1 MSTTKPCRH
10 RRIALVTQGFGFGGG
25 VPTVARWLRDGLES
39 IGGYTVD
46 LHDLATSRRDIYSR
60 RILRPDTWLRRS
72 LRGPFDEHLGAQRWG
87 ANLVELEP
95 MRYRPRAELTRALRS
110 YELIQ
115 VVAGGPAL
123 ASAVTPTGLPVVLQV
138 ATTLRWE
145 RQARHANA
153 DARLLVWQ
161 DAMTAWASRIE
172 LKALRDVDAV
182 LVENDAMLSFVSNA
196 GQANVTKAPPGVDTE
211 RFCPPVA
218 GWNREGHLLS
228 VCRLSEPRK
237 RLDRL
242 IHAYRELLRM
252 DEAAPELVLAGH
264 GVLPDEIRRL
274 ISNSGLESHVLIRQD
289 LRHDELT
296 ELYQGASVYVQTS
309 DEEGLGMSV
318 LEAMASGL
326 PVVATDTAGAKES
339 VVEGVTGRIVRR
351 EPEQAFAT
359 VFANRV
365 CDVRA
370 RFGSSMALAARERC
384 KETFSTKAT
393 LARVTAVYDGLLEST
408 MDES

>member
-1 MSTTKPCRH
+1 
-10 RRIALVTQGFGFGGG
+10 
-25 VPTVARWLRDGLES
+25 
-39 IGGYTVD
+39 
-46 LHDLATSRRDIYSR
+46 
-60 RILRPDTWLRRS
+60 
-72 LRGPFDEHLGAQRWG
+72 
-87 ANLVELEP
+87 
-95 MRYRPRAELTRALRS
+95 MRYRPRAELTRALRN

-123 ASAVTPTGLPVVLQV
+123 AAAVTPTGPPVVLQV

-153 DARLLVWQ
+153 SARLRVWQ
-161 DAMTAWASRIE
+161 NAMTAWASRIE
-172 LKALRDVDAV
+172 SKALRDVDAV
-182 LVENDAMLSFVSNA
+182 LVESDVMLSLVSDA
-196 GQANVTKAPPGVDTE
+196 GQANVAKVPPGVDTE

-218 GWNREGHLLS
+218 GWNREGYLLS

-242 IHAYRELLRM
+242 ICAYRELVRI
-252 DEAAPELVLAGH
+252 DEAAPKLVLAGR

-274 ISNSGLESHVLIRQD
+274 ISDSGLVSRVLIRQD

-309 DEEGLGMSV
+309 QEEGLGMSV

-339 VVEGVTGRIVRR
+339 VVEGVTGRIVRQ
-351 EPEQAFAT
+351 EPEQALAT
-359 VFANRV
+359 VFADRV
-365 CDVRA
+365 SDILA
-370 RFGSSMALAARERC
+370 RFGLSMAVAARERC
-384 KETFSTKAT
+384 KETFSTNAT
-393 LARVTAVYDGLLEST
+393 LGRFTAVYDDLLGSTTSES
-408 MDES
+408 

>member
-1 MSTTKPCRH
+1 
-10 RRIALVTQGFGFGGG
+10 
-25 VPTVARWLRDGLES
+25 
-39 IGGYTVD
+39 
-46 LHDLATSRRDIYSR
+46 
-60 RILRPDTWLRRS
+60 
-72 LRGPFDEHLGAQRWG
+72 
-87 ANLVELEP
+87 
-95 MRYRPRAELTRALRS
+95 
-110 YELIQ
+110 
-115 VVAGGPAL
+115 
-123 ASAVTPTGLPVVLQV
+123 
-138 ATTLRWE
+138 
-145 RQARHANA
+145 
-153 DARLLVWQ
+153 
-161 DAMTAWASRIE
+161 
-172 LKALRDVDAV
+172 
-182 LVENDAMLSFVSNA
+182 MLSFVSNA